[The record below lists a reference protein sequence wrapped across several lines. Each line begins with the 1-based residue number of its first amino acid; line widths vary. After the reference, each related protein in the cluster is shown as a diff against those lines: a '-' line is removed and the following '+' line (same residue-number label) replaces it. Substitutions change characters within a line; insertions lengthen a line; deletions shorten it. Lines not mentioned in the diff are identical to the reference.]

1 MDCTAAV
8 YNGSNVLIHERAKRA
23 FTTLYNHSPPGLWIR
38 NKSLRTRAKKYGLR
52 GFNLLLFELC
62 KHAPRCD
69 VVFDPTFR
77 GCLSAG
83 KSYPGEPSKRQ
94 QSARIRSPQQDWPVG
109 LSSYDGTYVPYP
121 RAGESVYELMQIEEE
136 KFRRKSQRIEYRG
149 RYRGRAG
156 FLDDEPPQKIERD
169 NAIENQTELVLPFV
183 LGASFEDVCFGLSEG
198 LGEMTEEQENEFYEK
213 SASVVSQ
220 KVEEESQKRKR
231 DRKQWER
238 EEWERK
244 KAEKGQKGGGG
255 ALGGEEEGGMWGGGF
270 WGDKLGE
277 IIAQEYFKEFELDED
292 MEEDLNAEAMWGDYD
307 YDWMSSQKKEEK
319 EKEEKPLV
327 KENAAGGGGG
337 KKKRKRNRKRKN
349 KGDATGKDEGEG
361 ESEEKNDQEKDEEV
375 PETKKEEVKEEE
387 PKKVEE
393 IDKREE
399 EEKGEKNFGEGDC
412 GGWWRRKERKEK
424 EN

>member
-121 RAGESVYELMQIEEE
+121 RAGESVYELMKLEEE
-136 KFRRKSQRIEYRG
+136 KFRRKSRRG
-149 RYRGRAG
+149 YRGRAR
-156 FLDDEPPQKIERD
+156 FLDDEPPPKIERD
-169 NAIENQTELVLPFV
+169 NALENQTELVLPFV
-183 LGASFEDVCFGLSEG
+183 FGDSFEDVGFGLSG
-198 LGEMTEEQENEFYEK
+198 GE
-213 SASVVSQ
+213 
-220 KVEEESQKRKR
+220 
-231 DRKQWER
+231 KQWGR

-244 KAEKGQKGGGG
+244 RAEKGQKGGGG